1 MSLRSDTRDQLM
13 RLVYALGWRTAGRLP
28 DALVAQLISRGARL
42 AQTRNGL
49 HVRQLRRNLELAT
62 NWPVTDDLVQRAV
75 GSYLRNLTEVL
86 ALPSWSP
93 AEIKGRVRTVN
104 GSVLKRAFA
113 GPGAVVAL
121 PHSGNWDLAGAW
133 AVHSGMPV
141 TTVAERL
148 ADADFDAFVRFRRQL
163 GIEVLSDHDPQ
174 VIVELI
180 AAVRRR
186 RLVCLVADRDLL
198 GTGLPV
204 TWAGH
209 PVTMPAGPALVA
221 RRTGAQL
228 IPAVCQFADQGMV
241 ITFGDP
247 VPAEPGRAGLT
258 AMTQTVADFFARTIA
273 RRPADWHMMQPFFA
287 PRTEAAVRERSR

>member
-1 MSLRSDTRDQLM
+1 MSLRSDARDQLV
-13 RLVYALGWRTAGRLP
+13 RLVYALGWRTAHRLP
-28 DALVAQLISRGARL
+28 DRVVRELISRGAGWARS
-42 AQTRNGL
+42 RNGV

-62 NWPVTDDLVQRAV
+62 NWPVTDDLLQRAV
-75 GSYLRNLTEVL
+75 ASYLRNLAEVL
-86 ALPSWSP
+86 ALPSWS
-93 AEIKGRVRTVN
+93 EEQIRERVRTIN
-104 GSVLKRAFA
+104 GAVLKQAFA

-163 GIEVLSDHDPQ
+163 GIEVLSDRDPQ
-174 VIVELI
+174 VIPDLM
-180 AAVRRR
+180 AAVRRG

-221 RRTGAQL
+221 RRTGARL
-228 IPAVCQFADQGMV
+228 IPAVCQFDDRGMV

-258 AMTQTVADFFARTIA
+258 AMTQAVADFFAKTIA

-287 PRTEAAVRERSR
+287 ADRERA

>member
-1 MSLRSDTRDQLM
+1 M
-13 RLVYALGWRTAGRLP
+13 
-28 DALVAQLISRGARL
+28 
-42 AQTRNGL
+42 
-49 HVRQLRRNLELAT
+49 
-62 NWPVTDDLVQRAV
+62 
-75 GSYLRNLTEVL
+75 
-86 ALPSWSP
+86 
-93 AEIKGRVRTVN
+93 
-104 GSVLKRAFA
+104 
-113 GPGAVVAL
+113 VAL

-148 ADADFDAFVRFRRQL
+148 ADADFDAFVRFRDRL
-163 GIEVLSDHDPQ
+163 GMEVLSDHDPQ
-174 VIVELI
+174 VIADLI

-221 RRTGAQL
+221 RRTGARL
-228 IPAVCQFADQGMV
+228 IPAVCQFADQSMV

-258 AMTQTVADFFARTIA
+258 AMTQAVADFFARTIA
-273 RRPADWHMMQPFFA
+273 RRPADWHMMQPFFDRPRGRRPRVGRREPARRSGLPLLLRPARAACRTTSSGWRSICSRPATEPSVLAPGDLPPERA
-287 PRTEAAVRERSR
+287 PRRRRGSSRRAPRCRCATTGRWPG